1 MHSNI
6 IEGYKKSLK
15 LTKRQREVIVG
26 LMLGDGHLESQ
37 DKGRTYRLKVEYS
50 ATQKEYVDWL
60 FKIFKDWVRTPP
72 QLKIKIRPSGF
83 VVKTI
88 YFQTYSHGALR
99 FYGHQFYS
107 KEGKKVIPKII
118 DKLLTPLALAI
129 WFMDDGSWKSENHQT
144 YIIHVNGY
152 SRADLLKIQKTLLHK
167 FGIETFLH
175 RQYKNWRI
183 YVKTSSAQRFRSL
196 VEKFIIPSM
205 KYKLGNAE
213 LA

>member
-15 LTKRQREVIVG
+15 LTKQQREVIVG

-50 ATQKEYVDWL
+50 AVQKEYVDWL
-60 FKIFKDWVRTPP
+60 FEIFKDWVRTPP

-83 VVKTI
+83 AVKTI

-118 DKLLTPLALAI
+118 NKLLTPLALAI

-175 RQYKNWRI
+175 RQYENWRI
-183 YVKTSSAQRFRSL
+183 YIKTSSAQRFRSL

-205 KYKLGNAE
+205 KYKLGNAD
-213 LA
+213 